1 MRKEETIKLLKCVVG
16 SVVSVL
22 IADYMK
28 IQFAYAAG
36 IITILTIQD
45 TKKET
50 IKIAEKRMVIFAVM
64 TLLSVMIF
72 PIAGYHVW
80 AFGILLIPYLFFCTV
95 LDMKEAITPMAVL
108 CTHYI
113 TAKSCSW
120 GMIWN
125 EFAMLVVGVGVGVGV
140 NLFMPDSRDRLIRYK
155 QRVDGKIANI
165 LERMALYMEKTD
177 KSDYTG
183 DCFYELDDMLDDL
196 KKEAVYYSNNH
207 FLGEHDYYY
216 EYMLMRGRQCSILK
230 RIYCDIIR
238 LTGIP
243 KQVGELAGFI
253 RKVAK
258 GFERESDV
266 KNLLEDI
273 NSLEKSYA
281 IQTLPQTREEF
292 ENRAML
298 YHIMEDIRAFLSIS
312 HNKI

>member
-50 IKIAEKRMVIFAVM
+50 IKIAEKRMVIFGIM
-64 TLLSVMIF
+64 TFLSVMIF
-72 PIAGYHVW
+72 PLAGYHVW
-80 AFGILLIPYLFFCTV
+80 AFGVFLVPYLFFCTI
-95 LDMKEAITPMAVL
+95 LDMREAITPMAVL

-113 TAKSCSW
+113 TARSCSW
-120 GMIWN
+120 EMIWN
-125 EFAMLVVGVGVGVGV
+125 EFVMLVVGVGVGVTV
-140 NLFMPDSRDRLIRYK
+140 NMFMPDSRDRLMIYK

-165 LERMALYMEKTD
+165 LERMALYMERTD

-183 DCFYELDDMLDDL
+183 DCFFELDDMLENL
-196 KKEAVYYSNNH
+196 RKEAVYYSNNH

-230 RIYCDIIR
+230 RIYCDIVR
-238 LTGIP
+238 LSDIP
-243 KQVGELAGFI
+243 QQVGELAGFI
-253 RKVAK
+253 RRVAK
-258 GFERESDV
+258 EFERESDV
-266 KNLLEDI
+266 EKFLEDI
-273 NSLEKSYA
+273 NVLEKSYA
-281 IQTLPQTREEF
+281 VQELPQTREEF
-292 ENRAML
+292 ENRAIL
-298 YHIMEDIRAFLSIS
+298 YHIMEDIRAFLAIAGE
-312 HNKI
+312 